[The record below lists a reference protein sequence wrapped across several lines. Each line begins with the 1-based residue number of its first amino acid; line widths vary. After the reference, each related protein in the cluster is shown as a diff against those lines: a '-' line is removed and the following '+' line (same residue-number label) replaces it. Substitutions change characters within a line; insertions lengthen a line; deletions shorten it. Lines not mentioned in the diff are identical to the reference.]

1 MARTSIQSVY
11 TGPRCKRCA
20 APLRAGVATCWLC
33 HANISPDGSIADA
46 TPAKVGTEFEPGSRI
61 GQGFSLSSLLMFVTL
76 VCVVLGVYS
85 IAPGLGI
92 PLGVIALI
100 AWARTVSVLR
110 EEKDGTDG
118 ANMVLVFLRSVG
130 FAITVLVMVA
140 VGTFAAFFII
150 CLAALG
156 AMSR

>member
-1 MARTSIQSVY
+1 M
-11 TGPRCKRCA
+11 
-20 APLRAGVATCWLC
+20 
-33 HANISPDGSIADA
+33 
-46 TPAKVGTEFEPGSRI
+46 EFESGSRI
-61 GQGFSLSSLLMFVTL
+61 GQGFSLSSLLMFATL
-76 VCVVLGVYS
+76 ACVVLGVFS

-110 EEKDGTDG
+110 AEKDGTDG
-118 ANMVLVFLRSVG
+118 ASMVLVFLRSVG

-150 CLAALG
+150 CLGALG

>member
-1 MARTSIQSVY
+1 MARTSTQSVY

-20 APLRAGVATCWLC
+20 APLRAGVTKCWLC
-33 HANISPDGSIADA
+33 HANVSPDGSITGG
-46 TPAKVGTEFEPGSRI
+46 TPVKVGMEFESGSRI

-76 VCVVLGVYS
+76 VCVVFGVFS

-100 AWARTVSVLR
+100 AWARTVSILR
-110 EEKDGTDG
+110 AEKDGTDG
-118 ANMVLVFLRSVG
+118 ASMVLVFLRSVG

-150 CLAALG
+150 CLGALG